1 MNTTRTSGRALGRD
15 SLHGQEII
23 SVPSQRTI
31 LRFRQCAASPRR
43 GCCLESE
50 KKPLLALLEENIECF
65 QRYLAARD
73 EGGKVLF
80 QDAARWIFE
89 EAGDWSFSFEN
100 VCKQLGRDPVSL
112 REELLQWKTTMLSEA
127 LPCQVLSLNCKQR
140 AQRQIKTRES
150 AA

>member
-1 MNTTRTSGRALGRD
+1 MNTTRTSGRSLGRD

-23 SVPSQRTI
+23 SVPSQPTV
-31 LRFRQCAASPRR
+31 LRFRPCAATPRR
-43 GCCLESE
+43 GRYLESE

-65 QRYLAARD
+65 QRYLVARD

-89 EAGDWSFSFEN
+89 EEGDWRFSFEN

-112 REELLQWKTTMLSEA
+112 REELLQWKTKRLSEA
-127 LPCQVLSLNCKQR
+127 LPCQVLSLNCKPR
-140 AQRQIKTRES
+140 AQRKTKTRES
-150 AA
+150 VA